1 MRTPGSKLRAEARDS
16 RRFATLR
23 HTISRT
29 IPATTARTVRR
40 WTPTAGF
47 TSPPRGIRAPIG
59 RWWLKSIALHGKEVL
74 DAELELR
81 ESADDGVLTLSDR
94 ASELSG
100 VVRQGE
106 GAPAA
111 EGFVVVFSSDP
122 RFWFHNSRRVAGMR
136 LSTEGKYVVR
146 NLPAG
151 EYLVAIASDIDVN
164 EWFDPDVLKSLQ
176 REATRVSLQ
185 ENEVKSLELTRRR

>member
-1 MRTPGSKLRAEARDS
+1 M
-16 RRFATLR
+16 
-23 HTISRT
+23 
-29 IPATTARTVRR
+29 
-40 WTPTAGF
+40 
-47 TSPPRGIRAPIG
+47 
-59 RWWLKSIALHGKEVL
+59 
-74 DAELELR
+74 
-81 ESADDGVLTLSDR
+81 SDR

-100 VVRQGE
+100 VVRQGD

-136 LSTEGKYVVR
+136 LSNDGKYIVR

-164 EWFDPDVLKSLQ
+164 EWFDPDVLKSL
-176 REATRVSLQ
+176 RRDATPVSLQ